1 MNKVVA
7 FFKDSF
13 IEVRD
18 NMSWPKYSEVQS
30 SATLVLVASFIF
42 AVVIGLVDLGFKE
55 AMQSIYQSIFSN

>member
-1 MNKVVA
+1 MSKIAA
-7 FFKDSF
+7 FFRDSF

-42 AVVIGLVDLGFKE
+42 AVVIGVVDLGFKE